1 MLNSREIKPV
11 NLKEDQPWIFTG
23 KTDTEAETPVFWSSD
38 VDRWLNCPR
47 KDWGQKEKRA
57 SEDEVAGQHHRCN
70 EHELVQTLGD
80 GEGQGGL
87 ACRRPWGRKELDTT
101 GQWNNFLKEM
111 GTIPHYLPP
120 EKRVCKSRS
129 NSWNWTWNNRLV
141 QNWKRSI
148 CQGYVWSPCLFNLHA
163 EYITQNARLDEAQAG
178 VKIARRNI
186 NNLRYADD
194 MT

>member
-1 MLNSREIKPV
+1 MGSLAFYTVHEVLIASVLGWFAIP
-11 NLKEDQPWIFTG
+11 
-23 KTDTEAETPVFWSSD
+23 SSS
-38 VDRWLNCPR
+38 
-47 KDWGQKEKRA
+47 G
-57 SEDEVAGQHHRCN
+57 CN

-141 QNWKRSI
+141 QNW
-148 CQGYVWSPCLFNLHA
+148 
-163 EYITQNARLDEAQAG
+163 
-178 VKIARRNI
+178 
-186 NNLRYADD
+186 
-194 MT
+194 

>member
-1 MLNSREIKPV
+1 MKWLDSITDAMNMNLCKLWEMVRDREA
-11 NLKEDQPWIFTG
+11 W
-23 KTDTEAETPVFWSSD
+23 
-38 VDRWLNCPR
+38 
-47 KDWGQKEKRA
+47 RA
-57 SEDEVAGQHHRCN
+57 AGHGVA
-70 EHELVQTLGD
+70 
-80 GEGQGGL
+80 
-87 ACRRPWGRKELDTT
+87 ELDTT